1 MIRLTN
7 DISKYCKY
15 LQQPIFKLF
24 QIQICTLPN
33 AIIEYSLIVN
43 TGTKFVEKPIDDDN
57 DGIIIMEPT
66 TINDE

>member
-1 MIRLTN
+1 
-7 DISKYCKY
+7 
-15 LQQPIFKLF
+15 
-24 QIQICTLPN
+24 
-33 AIIEYSLIVN
+33 LIVN